1 MRIPSTPLGKAQALA
16 LAASREGPKDGSAYR
31 AVEAAKQ
38 YAGVNLNM
46 TYEAGLQALDP
57 RNFSG
62 PLWDQLTGIKSTV
75 VELPAPDMYSK
86 PIAEHIAGSGAFDV
100 LDLQPQWTPALADGG
115 VIAPLDDYIAKYM
128 NMADLE
134 DYHPLY
140 KALPTYKGK
149 TWGFFDDGDMFALY
163 YRKDI
168 FEDPKLMEAYQ
179 AKFNKKLEVPKSWED
194 YVQVAQFITD
204 QMAPNVYGAG
214 HFRKAGSPGNQFDFM
229 QQYRANGG
237 VFFDGDMKA
246 MLASDAGVKT
256 LENMKAANAA
266 SIPGNNELDAVSL
279 WVAWLQGKIAM
290 IYSWPPTGRMSAG
303 YSQSDKAISFIPQS
317 SIAGKVGYAI
327 VPGGHPEHA
336 FGFNKALAADSA
348 NPEAAYLFM
357 QWACSPP
364 VSLARCMLPYALRDP
379 YRISHFKSELY
390 GELFPSAPE
399 YLKNLNNSANV
410 GLLDPIMP
418 GAQDYQL
425 SLDRMC
431 TSVWAGTDPMEALQ
445 DRRGG
450 MGRDHRESRRRFAEG
465 LLRGVPQAARRHR
478 RKHGRGFG
486 HGRDALV
493 SPSTGS
499 RRLVGGSSHRH
510 SSPGLSC
517 SGGERRKFK
526 DGSRGRAGATMA
538 DAAAIQSN
546 FPGAPRRRLPSA
558 SRSDWRFKWLLVT
571 PAALLILAISIYPL
585 VFSLWVIFVN
595 YDFQIPGSCLRRP
608 EEFQPGHLRPGGPLL
623 ALGHLRADLFR
634 RRRRVSSRPRH
645 RHGDGEYLPGQGTR
659 HLHHHRAAFHFA
671 GDCRPGLGPA
681 PAAAI
686 RSDELPARPAR
697 RPRCDD
703 QLAYGVPL

>member
-1 MRIPSTPLGKAQALA
+1 MNDREKRDFQAGLEADVDAFLRGEPTRRTFIKRFGQAMGMLPIAGGMLGSGVQWALAQAKMELEDPNTPLGKAQALA
-16 LAASREGPKDGSAYR
+16 LKASSEGPADGSAFR

-38 YAGVNLNM
+38 FAGVNLNM
-46 TYEAGLQALDP
+46 TYEAGLQGLDP

-62 PLWDQLTGIKSTV
+62 PLWEQLTGIKSTV
-75 VELPAPDMYSK
+75 VELPSPDMYSK
-86 PIAEHIAGSGAFDV
+86 PIAEHIAQSGAYDI

-149 TWGFFDDGDMFALY
+149 IWGFFDDGDMFALY

-168 FEDPKLMEAYQ
+168 FEDPKLNEAYQ
-179 AKFNKKLEVPKSWED
+179 AKFNKKLEVPKTWED
-194 YVQVAQFITD
+194 YAQVAQFITD

-229 QQYRANGG
+229 QQFRSNGG
-237 VFFDGDMKA
+237 MFFDDGMKA
-246 MLASDAGVKT
+246 SIANDIGVKT
-256 LENMKAANAA
+256 LNNMIAANKA
-266 SIPGNNELDAVSL
+266 SIPGNEELDAVSL

-290 IYSWPPTGRMSAG
+290 MYSWPPTGRMSAG

-327 VPGGHPEHA
+327 VPGGNPEHA

-390 GELFPSAPE
+390 GQLFPSAPE
-399 YLKNLNNSANV
+399 YLANLNASANV

-431 TSVWAGTDPMEALQ
+431 TSVWAGTDPMEALKTAA
-445 DRRGG
+445 
-450 MGRDHRESRRRFAEG
+450 AEWDATTEN
-465 LLRGVPQAARRHR
+465 LGVDAQ
-478 RKHGRGFG
+478 KGFYQEF
-486 HGRDALV
+486 LKL
-493 SPSTGS
+493 P
-499 RRLVGGSSHRH
+499 
-510 SSPGLSC
+510 
-517 SGGERRKFK
+517 
-526 DGSRGRAGATMA
+526 GATAANTVEKLGMA
-538 DAAAIQSN
+538 VK
-546 FPGAPRRRLPSA
+546 L
-558 SRSDWRFKWLLVT
+558 
-571 PAALLILAISIYPL
+571 
-585 VFSLWVIFVN
+585 
-595 YDFQIPGSCLRRP
+595 
-608 EEFQPGHLRPGGPLL
+608 
-623 ALGHLRADLFR
+623 
-634 RRRRVSSRPRH
+634 
-645 RHGDGEYLPGQGTR
+645 
-659 HLHHHRAAFHFA
+659 
-671 GDCRPGLGPA
+671 
-681 PAAAI
+681 
-686 RSDELPARPAR
+686 
-697 RPRCDD
+697 
-703 QLAYGVPL
+703 